1 MRNHRLIIEL
11 SYIEG
16 HSINDGLEPKLC
28 TMKHTFVV
36 AVVATVLAHG
46 TGTYLVKFDIESAYR
61 MVPVHPIN
69 MPLLGIKWKENIYQG
84 IHWGGQGW
92 AIAPPP
98 LNSGFSCAI
107 IIL

>member
-1 MRNHRLIIEL
+1 MEGASQATVLRGSKYLRNHRLIIEL

-46 TGTYLVKFDIESAYR
+46 TST
-61 MVPVHPIN
+61 
-69 MPLLGIKWKENIYQG
+69 
-84 IHWGGQGW
+84 
-92 AIAPPP
+92 
-98 LNSGFSCAI
+98 
-107 IIL
+107 

>member
-1 MRNHRLIIEL
+1 MHHET
-11 SYIEG
+11 
-16 HSINDGLEPKLC
+16 HLC
-28 TMKHTFVV
+28 SCCGGYSTSTWDRHI
-36 AVVATVLAHG
+36 
-46 TGTYLVKFDIESAYR
+46 VKFDIESAYR

-84 IHWGGQGW
+84 IHWGGRGG

-98 LNSGFSCAI
+98 LNSSFSCAI